1 VSTASALRERAAL
14 LDELHQIV
22 QAMKNLAF
30 AELQRVGRVQPAQA
44 QARDR
49 VLQALSTLHSA
60 APQAPAGR
68 TSTLPVVWLAI
79 GSERGFCGAFN
90 AHLVEELAGLRRADP
105 QARLLIAGR
114 RLHDLLGDLTDTTVL
129 TGCASI
135 DDADDALDDWM
146 RALTEEI
153 PRCRELWLLHADEA
167 GLARLRLLPEPVL
180 PSDAA
185 SNAGD
190 RTTPL
195 HYLPLPALRPAL
207 VHQVLRLLL
216 QGGLCASLK
225 HENHW
230 RLSQMQR
237 AQDHLDGL
245 GRALERRYASSRQ
258 ADITNELETLMSS
271 AQGSSSFTADSPFA
285 PTSH

>member
-1 VSTASALRERAAL
+1 MSATGALRERAAL
-14 LDELHQIV
+14 LAELHQIV

-30 AELQRVGRVQPAQA
+30 AELQRVTRYGPAQA

-49 VLQALSTLHSA
+49 VLQALSALHSA
-60 APQAPAGR
+60 APQAPVAR
-68 TSTLPVVWLAI
+68 ASTLPITWLAI

-90 AHLVEELAGLRRADP
+90 ACLVEEIAGLRRADP
-105 QARLLIAGR
+105 QARLLVAGR
-114 RLHDLLGDLTDTTVL
+114 RLHDLLGDLTDATVL

-135 DDADDALDDWM
+135 DDADEALDDWM
-146 RALTEEI
+146 RALTEEM
-153 PRCRELWLLHADEA
+153 PRCRELWLLHAGEA
-167 GLARLRLLPEPVL
+167 GIARLRLLPEPVA
-180 PSDAA
+180 PSHAY
-185 SNAGD
+185 SKAGS
-190 RTTPL
+190 RTAPM
-195 HYLPLPALRPAL
+195 HYLPLHALRPSL
-207 VHQVLRLLL
+207 VHQALHLLL

-245 GRALERRYASSRQ
+245 GRALDRRYASLRQ

-271 AQGSSSFTADSPFA
+271 AQGSGSFTADTPFTHA
-285 PTSH
+285 SQ